1 MGGGGVGKHSSQIQ
15 GEVNMGSWRVTATY
29 TEDLEIPRNNSR
41 EASHAE
47 TPSEKVWEYASVLL
61 KCSAYFLLLL
71 KVVCILWTVC

>member
-1 MGGGGVGKHSSQIQ
+1 MGGGQAQLTNTGG
-15 GEVNMGSWRVTATY
+15 GEYGQSWRVTATY